1 MTISVE
7 KFKAD
12 LAKRNAGD
20 DSYQVVRMQRDN
32 ALKDCDRWMSEAE
45 NLRKARN
52 GWRLA
57 FCAALLLGT
66 IAGVVLGFAI
76 AQGVL

>member
-1 MTISVE
+1 MTISAE

-20 DSYQVVRMQRDN
+20 DAYQIVRIQRDY
-32 ALKDCDRWMSEAE
+32 ALKDCDKWMSEAE
-45 NLRKARN
+45 HMRRARN

-57 FCAALLLGT
+57 FCAALLIGT